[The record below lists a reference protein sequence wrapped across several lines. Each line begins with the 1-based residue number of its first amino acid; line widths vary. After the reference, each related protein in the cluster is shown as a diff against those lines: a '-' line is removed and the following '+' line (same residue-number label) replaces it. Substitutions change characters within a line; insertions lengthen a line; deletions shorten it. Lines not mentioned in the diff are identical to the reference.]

1 MLSSEI
7 QHHALASSAWLMQWF
22 KTWPTVQSSGARIP
36 QEATTCTVMVSYWY
50 GYDTS
55 FAA

>member
-1 MLSSEI
+1 VLGGKSVTGSIVGTRQDLAEVYAL
-7 QHHALASSAWLMQWF
+7 HAAGR
-22 KTWPTVQSSGARIP
+22 TV
-36 QEATTCTVMVSYWY
+36 VVSYWY

>member
-1 MLSSEI
+1 MSRPPALE
-7 QHHALASSAWLMQWF
+7 QCLAHAQV

-36 QEATTCTVMVSYWY
+36 QEATTCTVVVSYWY